1 MNQVVV
7 TLTTI
12 PSRLIPEALEH
23 GIISNINSLLNQDY
37 DDEYEIHLNIPSVL
51 KHTGEPYIIPE
62 EIREIANNNPKFK
75 IFDNSSKIGQFS
87 SPFAVIPPE

>member
-37 DDEYEIHLNIPSVL
+37 KGEYEIHFNVPL
-51 KHTGEPYIIPE
+51 H
-62 EIREIANNNPKFK
+62 
-75 IFDNSSKIGQFS
+75 
-87 SPFAVIPPE
+87 